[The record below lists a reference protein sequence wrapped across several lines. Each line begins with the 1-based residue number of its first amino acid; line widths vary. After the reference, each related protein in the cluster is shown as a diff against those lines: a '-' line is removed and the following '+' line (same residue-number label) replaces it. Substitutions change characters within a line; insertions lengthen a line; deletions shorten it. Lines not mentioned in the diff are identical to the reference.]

1 MSVAFWSEIVTAKKP
16 FETQPPEGT
25 HVAIIALT
33 SIVPLCIIYR
43 CTSNIFTSYSI
54 AYAIGYVMNLQNA
67 AVCNAKES
75 VNLFACSDAISGD
88 KIKALLCVLS
98 SKIPQTQLSLV
109 FGYDVPVSFRVEG
122 CSKAEVHITGYYQ
135 PIGDSD
141 SEDSDDEGD
150 DFDEEA

>member
-1 MSVAFWSEIVTAKKP
+1 
-16 FETQPPEGT
+16 
-25 HVAIIALT
+25 
-33 SIVPLCIIYR
+33 
-43 CTSNIFTSYSI
+43 
-54 AYAIGYVMNLQNA
+54 MNLQNA